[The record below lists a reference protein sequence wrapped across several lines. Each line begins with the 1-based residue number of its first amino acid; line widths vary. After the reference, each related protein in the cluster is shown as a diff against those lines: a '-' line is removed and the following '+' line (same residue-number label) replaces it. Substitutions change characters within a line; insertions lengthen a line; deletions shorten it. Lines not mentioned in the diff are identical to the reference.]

1 MPYFQ
6 FIPNSGHA
14 IKTNQAMHDGL
25 YDSLRYLTDELNSEA
40 PGLASEFE
48 AWRQNVGPARR
59 LSSAVFGTYYD
70 AVEALQAGDTETG
83 VAHIQRILMAQ
94 PILSGTKI
102 TVLGRDYAETDS
114 R

>member
-25 YDSLRYLTDELNSEA
+25 YDSLRYLTDELNNEA

-48 AWRQNVGPARR
+48 AWRQNIGPAQR

-83 VAHIQRILMAQ
+83 VALIQRILMAQ
-94 PILSGTKI
+94 PVMRGTKI
-102 TVLGRDYAETDS
+102 TVLGRDLS
-114 R
+114 LIHI